1 MTRGYIGSTNL
12 NKWLY
17 QNQVIDLEDGVEGC
31 LLDNFIA
38 RSKNGIIAVY
48 EHYLNANS
56 SDYYIE
62 FARDKDN
69 ESCEL
74 LYKNWERFKSSI
86 EDIEN

>member
-1 MTRGYIGSTNL
+1 MTRGYIGSTKL

-17 QNQVIDLEDGVEGC
+17 QNRVTDLEDGVEGS

-38 RSKNGIIAVY
+38 KSKNGIIAVY

-62 FARDKDN
+62 FARDKDDA
-69 ESCEL
+69 SIDL
-74 LYKNWERFKSSI
+74 LYKNWDEFKNDA
-86 EDIEN
+86 ECVEC